1 LYSNC
6 PYDTRR
12 RPTQT
17 RLPHATTGSTTR
29 DSIALYEGATM
40 NQIYAMRVF
49 VRVAETQ
56 SFRRAAQQ
64 LKVSNALVTRS
75 IATLEAHL
83 HARLINRT
91 TRNLSLT
98 EAGTHYLEGCR
109 GLLEELDHLE
119 GTVAGTEREPGG
131 TLRVVATGAL
141 SPQALTQLL
150 DGYRR
155 HYPKVRIRLTLA
167 ERMPQLIED
176 GYDVGFFI
184 AGPAASPGA
193 AAEVDS
199 IELSFATPRLV
210 ACASPTYLATRDEPR
225 HPGHLA
231 LHSCVAT
238 PSEQRGPAVWHF
250 IDSDG
255 DRQPVTVEPSYT
267 VNSPL
272 LVRLAVIAGM
282 GVAVLP
288 ESLVADDFATGTL
301 KRIMQGYTVDESQ
314 AKVSLAYPRRRHLP
328 AKTRA
333 FVDYTLE
340 HAGCPAATLPPDA
353 HVIVAHDL
361 HLARHAS

>member
-1 LYSNC
+1 
-6 PYDTRR
+6 
-12 RPTQT
+12 
-17 RLPHATTGSTTR
+17 
-29 DSIALYEGATM
+29 M

-83 HARLINRT
+83 HARLIHRT

-119 GTVAGTEREPGG
+119 GSVAGTEREPGG

-155 HYPKVRIRLTLA
+155 RFPKVHIRLTLA
-167 ERMPQLIED
+167 ERLPHLIED
-176 GYDVGFFI
+176 GYDVGLFI
-184 AGPAASPGA
+184 AGPTPAGASA
-193 AAEVDS
+193 DTDS
-199 IELSFATPRLV
+199 VELSFATQRLV
-210 ACASPTYLATRDEPR
+210 PCAAPSYLAAREEPH
-225 HPGHLA
+225 HPDHLA
-231 LHSCVAT
+231 LHSCIAT
-238 PSEQRGPAVWHF
+238 PSEQRGPTVWHF
-250 IDSDG
+250 IESDG
-255 DRQPVTVEPSYT
+255 DAQPVTLDPSYM

-272 LVRLAVIAGM
+272 LVRLAAIAGM

-288 ESLVADDFATGTL
+288 EPLVADDFATGAL
-301 KRIMQGYTVDESQ
+301 KRIMQDYTVDESQ
-314 AKVSLAYPRRRHLP
+314 AKVSLVYPRRRHLP

-340 HAGCPAATLPPDA
+340 HAGCPASALPA
-353 HVIVAHDL
+353 HAHAIIAHDL
-361 HLARHAS
+361 HPAAQHAS

>member
-1 LYSNC
+1 
-6 PYDTRR
+6 
-12 RPTQT
+12 
-17 RLPHATTGSTTR
+17 
-29 DSIALYEGATM
+29 M

-119 GTVAGTEREPGG
+119 GSVAGTEREPGG

-167 ERMPQLIED
+167 ERMPHLIED
-176 GYDVGFFI
+176 GYDVGLFV
-184 AGPAASPGA
+184 AGPLITAGA
-193 AAEVDS
+193 AAEIDS
-199 IELSFATPRLV
+199 IELAFATQRLV
-210 ACASPTYLATRDEPR
+210 ACAAPSYLAAREEP
-225 HPGHLA
+225 HYPEHLA
-231 LHSCVAT
+231 LHSCIAT

-255 DRQPVTVEPSYT
+255 DPQPVTLDPSYT

-272 LVRLAVIAGM
+272 LVRLAAIAGM
-282 GVAVLP
+282 GIAVLP

-314 AKVSLAYPRRRHLP
+314 ARVSLVYPRRRHLP

-333 FVDYTLE
+333 FVDYTIE
-340 HAGCPAATLPPDA
+340 HAGSPAAVLPAVA
-353 HVIVAHDL
+353 HAIVAHDL

>member
-1 LYSNC
+1 
-6 PYDTRR
+6 
-12 RPTQT
+12 
-17 RLPHATTGSTTR
+17 
-29 DSIALYEGATM
+29 M

-119 GTVAGTEREPGG
+119 GSVAGTEREPGG

-155 HYPKVRIRLTLA
+155 RFPKVHIRLTLA
-167 ERMPQLIED
+167 ERLPHLIED
-176 GYDVGFFI
+176 GYDVGLFI
-184 AGPAASPGA
+184 AGPTPTGAS
-193 AAEVDS
+193 VDTDS
-199 IELSFATPRLV
+199 VELSFATQRLV
-210 ACASPTYLATRDEPR
+210 PCAAPSYLAAREEPR
-225 HPGHLA
+225 HPDHLA
-231 LHSCVAT
+231 LHSCIAT
-238 PSEQRGPAVWHF
+238 PSEQRGPTVWHF
-250 IDSDG
+250 IESDG
-255 DRQPVTVEPSYT
+255 DTQPVTLDPSYI

-272 LVRLAVIAGM
+272 LVRLAAIAGM

-288 ESLVADDFATGTL
+288 EPLVADDFATGAL
-301 KRIMQGYTVDESQ
+301 KRIMQDYTVDESQ
-314 AKVSLAYPRRRHLP
+314 DKVSLVYPRRRHLP

-340 HAGCPAATLPPDA
+340 HAGCPVSALPTDA
-353 HVIVAHDL
+353 HAIIAHDL
-361 HLARHAS
+361 HPAAQHVS

>member
-1 LYSNC
+1 
-6 PYDTRR
+6 
-12 RPTQT
+12 
-17 RLPHATTGSTTR
+17 
-29 DSIALYEGATM
+29 M

-109 GLLEELDHLE
+109 GLLEELDLLE
-119 GTVAGTEREPGG
+119 GSVAGTEREPSG

-167 ERMPQLIED
+167 ERTPHLLED
-176 GYDVGFFI
+176 GYDVGLFI
-184 AGPAASPGA
+184 AGHGSTGQS
-193 AAEVDS
+193 AEVDS
-199 IELSFATPRLV
+199 IELSFATQRLV
-210 ACASPTYLATRDEPR
+210 PCAAPSYLALRGEPR
-225 HPGHLA
+225 DPGQLV
-231 LHSCVAT
+231 LHSCIAT
-238 PSEQRGPAVWHF
+238 PAEQRGPMAWHF
-250 IDSDG
+250 VDG
-255 DRQPVTVEPSYT
+255 EGDPQPVAFEPSYT

-272 LVRLAVIAGM
+272 LVRLAAIAGM

-288 ESLVADDFATGTL
+288 ETLVADDFATGAL
-301 KRIMQGYTVDESQ
+301 KRIMPDHSVDESQ
-314 AKVSLAYPRRRHLP
+314 AKVSLVYPRRRHLP
-328 AKTRA
+328 TKTRT
-333 FVDYTLE
+333 FVDYTIE
-340 HAGCPAATLPPDA
+340 HAGCSESEVPANA
-353 HVIVAHDL
+353 HAIVAHEL
-361 HLARHAS
+361 HVVRHAS

>member
-1 LYSNC
+1 
-6 PYDTRR
+6 
-12 RPTQT
+12 
-17 RLPHATTGSTTR
+17 
-29 DSIALYEGATM
+29 
-40 NQIYAMRVF
+40 MRVF

-119 GTVAGTEREPGG
+119 GSVAGTEREPGG

-155 HYPKVRIRLTLA
+155 RFPKVHIRLTLA
-167 ERMPQLIED
+167 ERLPHLIED
-176 GYDVGFFI
+176 GYDVGLFI
-184 AGPAASPGA
+184 AGPTPTGAS
-193 AAEVDS
+193 VDTDS
-199 IELSFATPRLV
+199 VELSFATQRLV
-210 ACASPTYLATRDEPR
+210 PCAAPSYLAAREEPR
-225 HPGHLA
+225 HPDHLA
-231 LHSCVAT
+231 LHSCIAT
-238 PSEQRGPAVWHF
+238 PSEQRGPTVWHF
-250 IDSDG
+250 IESDG
-255 DRQPVTVEPSYT
+255 DTQPVTLDPSYI

-272 LVRLAVIAGM
+272 LVRLAAIAGM

-288 ESLVADDFATGTL
+288 EPLVADDFATGAL
-301 KRIMQGYTVDESQ
+301 KRIMQDYTVDESQ
-314 AKVSLAYPRRRHLP
+314 AKVSLVYPRRRHLP

-340 HAGCPAATLPPDA
+340 HAGCPVSALPTDA
-353 HVIVAHDL
+353 HAIIAHDL
-361 HLARHAS
+361 HPAAQHVS

>member
-1 LYSNC
+1 
-6 PYDTRR
+6 
-12 RPTQT
+12 
-17 RLPHATTGSTTR
+17 
-29 DSIALYEGATM
+29 M

-119 GTVAGTEREPGG
+119 GSVAGTEREPGG

-155 HYPKVRIRLTLA
+155 HCPKVHIRLTLA
-167 ERMPQLIED
+167 ERMPHLIED
-176 GYDVGFFI
+176 GYDVGLFI
-184 AGPAASPGA
+184 AGPLTTPGA
-193 AAEVDS
+193 AAEIDS
-199 IELSFATPRLV
+199 IELSFPTQRLA
-210 ACASPTYLATRDEPR
+210 ACAAPSYLAAREEPH
-225 HPGHLA
+225 HPEHLA
-231 LHSCVAT
+231 LHSCIAT
-238 PSEQRGPAVWHF
+238 PSEQHGPAVWHF
-250 IDSDG
+250 VDSDG
-255 DRQPVTVEPSYT
+255 DAQPVTLDPSYT

-272 LVRLAVIAGM
+272 LVRLAAIAGM
-282 GVAVLP
+282 GIAVLP

-301 KRIMQGYTVDESQ
+301 KRIMPGYTVDESQ
-314 AKVSLAYPRRRHLP
+314 AKVSLVYPRRRHLP

-333 FVDYTLE
+333 FVDYTIE
-340 HAGCPAATLPPDA
+340 HAGSPAAVLPAVA
-353 HVIVAHDL
+353 HTIVAHDL

>member
-1 LYSNC
+1 
-6 PYDTRR
+6 
-12 RPTQT
+12 
-17 RLPHATTGSTTR
+17 
-29 DSIALYEGATM
+29 M

-83 HARLINRT
+83 HARLIHRT

-119 GTVAGTEREPGG
+119 GSVAGTEREPGG

-155 HYPKVRIRLTLA
+155 RFPKVRIRLTLA
-167 ERMPQLIED
+167 ERLPHLIED
-176 GYDVGFFI
+176 GYDVGLFI
-184 AGPAASPGA
+184 AGPTPAGASA
-193 AAEVDS
+193 DTDS
-199 IELSFATPRLV
+199 VELSFATQRLV
-210 ACASPTYLATRDEPR
+210 PCAAPSYLAAREEPH
-225 HPGHLA
+225 HPNHLA
-231 LHSCVAT
+231 LHSCIAT
-238 PSEQRGPAVWHF
+238 PSEQRGPTVWHF
-250 IDSDG
+250 IESDG
-255 DRQPVTVEPSYT
+255 DAQPVTLDPSYM

-272 LVRLAVIAGM
+272 LVRLAAIAGM

-288 ESLVADDFATGTL
+288 EPLVADDFATGAL
-301 KRIMQGYTVDESQ
+301 KRIMQDYTVDESQ
-314 AKVSLAYPRRRHLP
+314 AKVSLVYPRRRHLP

-340 HAGCPAATLPPDA
+340 HASCPASALSA
-353 HVIVAHDL
+353 HAHAIIAHDL
-361 HLARHAS
+361 HPAAQHAS

>member
-1 LYSNC
+1 
-6 PYDTRR
+6 
-12 RPTQT
+12 
-17 RLPHATTGSTTR
+17 
-29 DSIALYEGATM
+29 M

-119 GTVAGTEREPGG
+119 GSVAGTEREPGG

-155 HYPKVRIRLTLA
+155 RYPKVRIRLTLA
-167 ERMPQLIED
+167 ERLPHLIED
-176 GYDVGFFI
+176 GYDVGLFI
-184 AGPAASPGA
+184 AGGAPPTGTSTASA
-193 AAEVDS
+193 DTDS
-199 IELSFATPRLV
+199 IELSFATQRLV
-210 ACASPTYLATRDEPR
+210 ACAAPSYLAAREEPR
-225 HPGHLA
+225 HPDHLV
-231 LHSCVAT
+231 LHSCIAT
-238 PSEQRGPAVWHF
+238 PSEQRGPIVWHF
-250 IDSDG
+250 VDSEG
-255 DRQPVTVEPSYT
+255 DAQPVALEPSYM

-272 LVRLAVIAGM
+272 LVRLAAIAGM

-288 ESLVADDFATGTL
+288 EPLVADDFATGAL
-301 KRIMQGYTVDESQ
+301 RRIMQGYTVDESQ
-314 AKVSLAYPRRRHLP
+314 AKVSLVYPRRRHLP

-340 HAGCPAATLPPDA
+340 HAGCPASALPADA
-353 HVIVAHDL
+353 HAIMPHDL
-361 HLARHAS
+361 HLAAQHAS

>member
-1 LYSNC
+1 MTPAKADADN
-6 PYDTRR
+6 
-12 RPTQT
+12 
-17 RLPHATTGSTTR
+17 LPHATAGSTTR
-29 DSIALYEGATM
+29 GQTALDEGATM

-119 GTVAGTEREPGG
+119 GSVAGTEREPGG

-141 SPQALTQLL
+141 SPQSLTQLL

-155 HYPKVRIRLTLA
+155 RYPKVHIRLTLA
-167 ERMPQLIED
+167 ERVPHLIED
-176 GYDVGFFI
+176 GYDVGLFI
-184 AGPAASPGA
+184 AGPIASPGMA
-193 AAEVDS
+193 ADIDS
-199 IELSFATPRLV
+199 IELSFATQRLV
-210 ACASPTYLATRDEPR
+210 PCAAPSYLATREEPR
-225 HPGHLA
+225 HPEHLT
-231 LHSCVAT
+231 LHSCIAT
-238 PSEQRGPAVWHF
+238 PSEQRGPTVWHF
-250 IDSDG
+250 VDSDG
-255 DRQPVTVEPSYT
+255 DEQPVTLEPSYT

-272 LVRLAVIAGM
+272 LVRLAAIAGM
-282 GVAVLP
+282 GIAVLP
-288 ESLVADDFATGTL
+288 EPLVADDFATGTL
-301 KRIMQGYTVDESQ
+301 KRIMQDHTVDESQ
-314 AKVSLAYPRRRHLP
+314 AKVSLVYPRRRHLP

-333 FVDYTLE
+333 FVDYTVE
-340 HAGCPAATLPPDA
+340 HAGCPASALPAAA
-353 HVIVAHDL
+353 HAIVAHDL

>member
-1 LYSNC
+1 
-6 PYDTRR
+6 
-12 RPTQT
+12 
-17 RLPHATTGSTTR
+17 
-29 DSIALYEGATM
+29 M

-83 HARLINRT
+83 HARLIHRT

-119 GTVAGTEREPGG
+119 GSVAGTEREPGG

-155 HYPKVRIRLTLA
+155 RFPKVRIRLTLA
-167 ERMPQLIED
+167 ERLPHLIED
-176 GYDVGFFI
+176 GYDVGLFI
-184 AGPAASPGA
+184 AGPTPAGASA
-193 AAEVDS
+193 DTDS
-199 IELSFATPRLV
+199 IELSFATQRLV
-210 ACASPTYLATRDEPR
+210 PCAAPSYLAAREEPH
-225 HPGHLA
+225 HPNHLA
-231 LHSCVAT
+231 LHSCIAT
-238 PSEQRGPAVWHF
+238 PSEQRGPTVWHF
-250 IDSDG
+250 IESDG
-255 DRQPVTVEPSYT
+255 DAQPVTLDPSYM

-272 LVRLAVIAGM
+272 LVRLAAIAGM

-288 ESLVADDFATGTL
+288 EPLVADDFATGAL
-301 KRIMQGYTVDESQ
+301 KRIMQDYTVDESQ
-314 AKVSLAYPRRRHLP
+314 AKVSLVYPRRRHLP

-340 HAGCPAATLPPDA
+340 HASCPASALSARA
-353 HVIVAHDL
+353 HAIIAHDL
-361 HLARHAS
+361 HPAAQHAS

>member
-1 LYSNC
+1 
-6 PYDTRR
+6 
-12 RPTQT
+12 
-17 RLPHATTGSTTR
+17 
-29 DSIALYEGATM
+29 M

-119 GTVAGTEREPGG
+119 GSVAGTEREPGG

-155 HYPKVRIRLTLA
+155 RFPKVHIRLTLA
-167 ERMPQLIED
+167 ERLPHLIED
-176 GYDVGFFI
+176 GYDVGLFV
-184 AGPAASPGA
+184 AGPMPATASA
-193 AAEVDS
+193 DTDS
-199 IELSFATPRLV
+199 VELSFATQRLV
-210 ACASPTYLATRDEPR
+210 PCAAPSYLAAREEPR
-225 HPGHLA
+225 HPDHLA
-231 LHSCVAT
+231 LHSCIAT
-238 PSEQRGPAVWHF
+238 PSEQRGPTVWHF
-250 IDSDG
+250 IESDG
-255 DRQPVTVEPSYT
+255 DAQPVTLDPSYM

-272 LVRLAVIAGM
+272 LVRLAAIAGM

-288 ESLVADDFATGTL
+288 EPLVADDFATGAL
-301 KRIMQGYTVDESQ
+301 KRIMQDYTVDESQ
-314 AKVSLAYPRRRHLP
+314 AKVSLVYPRRRHLP

-340 HAGCPAATLPPDA
+340 HAGCPASALPTDA
-353 HVIVAHDL
+353 HAIIAHDL
-361 HLARHAS
+361 HPAAQHAS

>member
-1 LYSNC
+1 
-6 PYDTRR
+6 
-12 RPTQT
+12 
-17 RLPHATTGSTTR
+17 
-29 DSIALYEGATM
+29 M

-119 GTVAGTEREPGG
+119 GSVAGTEREPGG

-141 SPQALTQLL
+141 SAQALTQLL

-167 ERMPQLIED
+167 ERMPHLLED
-176 GYDVGFFI
+176 GYDVGLFI
-184 AGPAASPGA
+184 ASPAPTPGA
-193 AAEVDS
+193 AAEIDS
-199 IELSFATPRLV
+199 IELSFATQRLV
-210 ACASPTYLATRDEPR
+210 ACAAPSYLATREEPR
-225 HPGHLA
+225 HPEQLA
-231 LHSCVAT
+231 LHSCIAT
-238 PSEQRGPAVWHF
+238 PAEQRGPTVWHF
-250 IDSDG
+250 IDNDG
-255 DRQPVTVEPSYT
+255 DAQPVTLEPSYT

-272 LVRLAVIAGM
+272 LVRLAAIAGM
-282 GVAVLP
+282 GIAVLP
-288 ESLVADDFATGTL
+288 ESLVADDFATGAL
-301 KRIMQGYTVDESQ
+301 KRIMQDYTVDESQ
-314 AKVSLAYPRRRHLP
+314 AKVSLVYPRRRHLP

-333 FVDYTLE
+333 FVDYTVE
-340 HAGCPAATLPPDA
+340 HAGCPATVLPVAA
-353 HVIVAHDL
+353 HAIVAHDL
-361 HLARHAS
+361 HLAQHAS

>member
-1 LYSNC
+1 
-6 PYDTRR
+6 
-12 RPTQT
+12 
-17 RLPHATTGSTTR
+17 
-29 DSIALYEGATM
+29 M

-119 GTVAGTEREPGG
+119 GAVAGTEREPGG

-155 HYPKVRIRLTLA
+155 RFPKVHIRLTLA
-167 ERMPQLIED
+167 ERMPHLIED
-176 GYDVGFFI
+176 GFDVGLFI
-184 AGPAASPGA
+184 AGPTPAGA
-193 AAEVDS
+193 AADTDS
-199 IELSFATPRLV
+199 VQLSFATQRLV
-210 ACASPTYLATRDEPR
+210 PCAAPSYLAAREEPR
-225 HPGHLA
+225 HPDHLA
-231 LHSCVAT
+231 LHSCIAT
-238 PSEQRGPAVWHF
+238 PSEQRGPTVWHF
-250 IDSDG
+250 IESDG
-255 DRQPVTVEPSYT
+255 DAQPVTLDPSYM

-272 LVRLAVIAGM
+272 LVRLAAIAGM

-288 ESLVADDFATGTL
+288 EPLVADDFATGAL
-301 KRIMQGYTVDESQ
+301 KRIMHDYTVDESQ
-314 AKVSLAYPRRRHLP
+314 AKVSLVYPRRRHLP
-328 AKTRA
+328 AKTPRV
-333 FVDYTLE
+333 VDYTLE
-340 HAGCPAATLPPDA
+340 HAGCPASALPTDA
-353 HVIVAHDL
+353 HAIIAHDL
-361 HLARHAS
+361 HPAAQHAS

>member
-1 LYSNC
+1 
-6 PYDTRR
+6 
-12 RPTQT
+12 
-17 RLPHATTGSTTR
+17 
-29 DSIALYEGATM
+29 M
-40 NQIYAMRVF
+40 NQVYAMRVF

-119 GTVAGTEREPGG
+119 GSVAGTEREPGG
-131 TLRVVATGAL
+131 TLRVVATGSL
-141 SPQALTQLL
+141 SPQALTHLL

-167 ERMPQLIED
+167 ERMPHLLED
-176 GYDVGFFI
+176 GYDVGLFI
-184 AGPAASPGA
+184 ASPAPAPGA
-193 AAEVDS
+193 AAEIDS
-199 IELSFATPRLV
+199 IELSFATQRLV
-210 ACASPTYLATRDEPR
+210 ACAAPSYLAAHEEPR
-225 HPGHLA
+225 RPEQMA
-231 LHSCVAT
+231 LHSCIAT
-238 PSEQRGPAVWHF
+238 PSEQRGPTVWHF

-255 DRQPVTVEPSYT
+255 DAQPVTLEPSYT

-272 LVRLAVIAGM
+272 LVRLAAIAGM
-282 GVAVLP
+282 GIAVLP
-288 ESLVADDFATGTL
+288 ESLVADDFATGAL

-314 AKVSLAYPRRRHLP
+314 AKVSLVYPRRRHLP

-333 FVDYTLE
+333 FVDYTVG
-340 HAGCPAATLPPDA
+340 HAGCPADVLPIATHA
-353 HVIVAHDL
+353 IVAHDMR
-361 HLARHAS
+361 LAQHAS

>member
-1 LYSNC
+1 
-6 PYDTRR
+6 
-12 RPTQT
+12 
-17 RLPHATTGSTTR
+17 
-29 DSIALYEGATM
+29 M

-119 GTVAGTEREPGG
+119 GSVAGTEREPGG

-167 ERMPQLIED
+167 ERMPHLIED
-176 GYDVGFFI
+176 GYDVGLFV
-184 AGPAASPGA
+184 AGPLVTAGA
-193 AAEVDS
+193 AAEIDS
-199 IELSFATPRLV
+199 IELAFATQRLV
-210 ACASPTYLATRDEPR
+210 ACAAPSYLAAREEPH
-225 HPGHLA
+225 HPEHLA
-231 LHSCVAT
+231 LHSCIAT

-255 DRQPVTVEPSYT
+255 DPQPITLDPSYT

-272 LVRLAVIAGM
+272 LVRLAAIAGM
-282 GVAVLP
+282 GIAVLP

-314 AKVSLAYPRRRHLP
+314 ARVSLVYPRRRHLP

-333 FVDYTLE
+333 FVDYTIE
-340 HAGCPAATLPPDA
+340 RAGSPAAVLPAVA
-353 HVIVAHDL
+353 HAIVAHDL

>member
-1 LYSNC
+1 
-6 PYDTRR
+6 
-12 RPTQT
+12 
-17 RLPHATTGSTTR
+17 
-29 DSIALYEGATM
+29 M

-119 GTVAGTEREPGG
+119 GSVAGTEREPGG

-141 SPQALTQLL
+141 SPQALTLLL

-155 HYPKVRIRLTLA
+155 RFPKVHIRLTLA
-167 ERMPQLIED
+167 ERLPHLIED
-176 GYDVGFFI
+176 GYDVGLFI
-184 AGPAASPGA
+184 AGPTPAGASA
-193 AAEVDS
+193 DTDS
-199 IELSFATPRLV
+199 VELSFATQRLV
-210 ACASPTYLATRDEPR
+210 PCAAPSYLAAREEPH
-225 HPGHLA
+225 HPDHLA
-231 LHSCVAT
+231 LHSCIAT
-238 PSEQRGPAVWHF
+238 PSEQRGPTVWHF
-250 IDSDG
+250 IESDG
-255 DRQPVTVEPSYT
+255 DAQPVTLDPSYM

-272 LVRLAVIAGM
+272 LVRLAAIAGM

-288 ESLVADDFATGTL
+288 EPLVADDFATGAL
-301 KRIMQGYTVDESQ
+301 KRIMQDYTVDESQ
-314 AKVSLAYPRRRHLP
+314 AKVSLVYPRRRHLP

-340 HAGCPAATLPPDA
+340 HAGCPASALSA
-353 HVIVAHDL
+353 HAHAIIAHDL
-361 HLARHAS
+361 HPAAQHAS